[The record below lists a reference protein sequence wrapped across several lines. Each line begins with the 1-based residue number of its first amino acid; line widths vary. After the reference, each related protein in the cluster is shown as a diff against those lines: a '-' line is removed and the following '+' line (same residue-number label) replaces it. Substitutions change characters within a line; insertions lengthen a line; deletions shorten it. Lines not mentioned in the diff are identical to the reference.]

1 MKGGIFGSSP
11 VPVDQTS
18 NVEEKTGKLDHQTN
32 EPKLM
37 STVLPN
43 DKKAVDQ
50 GRLIRDSI
58 NQGISSFTP
67 DLFME
72 QLVKSY
78 SLAKK
83 IYGESLIRLISGYD
97 PNYLKRN
104 IHIPEFQ
111 RELQKQIMKHVD
123 VLKEDRIIDNDN
135 TFTEHAYDLAALA
148 LYTDELDKLTPQGV
162 TGEKIH
168 KKASLYGE
176 RQDTKPYQKHDRYR
190 DIALKRS
197 LKTAIRRGH
206 TKLNAGDLKSFERES
221 KGAVHLLYALDAS
234 GSMKGK
240 KIEMC
245 KRAGVAL
252 AYRAIQRKD
261 KVGLIV
267 FGTEVRDMIPPTND
281 FVMLL
286 RHITKVRASR
296 ETNIAETLHK
306 SIELFP
312 DAHVTRHVMLITDA
326 LPTIGKDPER
336 DVLDAVAMA
345 RSSNISVAVI
355 GIQLDARG
363 EELAKKIVEIGDGNL
378 FICKNVEHLDAII
391 LDDYYGYL

>member
-18 NVEEKTGKLDHQTN
+18 NVEEKTGKLDHQTH

-111 RELQKQIMKHVD
+111 RELQK
-123 VLKEDRIIDNDN
+123 
-135 TFTEHAYDLAALA
+135 
-148 LYTDELDKLTPQGV
+148 
-162 TGEKIH
+162 
-168 KKASLYGE
+168 
-176 RQDTKPYQKHDRYR
+176 
-190 DIALKRS
+190 
-197 LKTAIRRGH
+197 
-206 TKLNAGDLKSFERES
+206 
-221 KGAVHLLYALDAS
+221 
-234 GSMKGK
+234 
-240 KIEMC
+240 
-245 KRAGVAL
+245 
-252 AYRAIQRKD
+252 
-261 KVGLIV
+261 
-267 FGTEVRDMIPPTND
+267 
-281 FVMLL
+281 
-286 RHITKVRASR
+286 
-296 ETNIAETLHK
+296 
-306 SIELFP
+306 
-312 DAHVTRHVMLITDA
+312 
-326 LPTIGKDPER
+326 
-336 DVLDAVAMA
+336 
-345 RSSNISVAVI
+345 
-355 GIQLDARG
+355 
-363 EELAKKIVEIGDGNL
+363 
-378 FICKNVEHLDAII
+378 
-391 LDDYYGYL
+391 